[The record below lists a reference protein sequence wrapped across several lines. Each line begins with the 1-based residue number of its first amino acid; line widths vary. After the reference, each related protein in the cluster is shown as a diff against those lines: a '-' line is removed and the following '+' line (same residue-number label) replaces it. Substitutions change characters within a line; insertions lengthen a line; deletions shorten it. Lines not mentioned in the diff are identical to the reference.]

1 MLRFCSRSSLRF
13 VPRWSKHTVVFTR
26 SNVSFRDEE
35 SAFLEYTKMLKE
47 NKQKDKIRFP
57 KELIEDVPE
66 FQEVESLVD
75 EGKEEEIFDFSK
87 RYAGKNVD
95 FDLGEFNVEELS
107 RKTGIDID
115 EIPLNDDDFVPGND
129 DNDEDDLA
137 KSAMSALSS
146 NAPVEDEPIEQVGED
161 DELFEAIENFDNLDV
176 SAEEAKELVDNMTE
190 EELQTAA
197 EYFVSG
203 TQEAAE
209 ELMKQLK
216 GLNLDAVDKQ
226 DNPEMPYLANIM
238 EENRKRIVN
247 IIETGFRDS
256 DKVILTIFKEYSRE
270 PIRAWKYVIYLY
282 LYYLFLDY

>member
-57 KELIEDVPE
+57 K
-66 FQEVESLVD
+66 
-75 EGKEEEIFDFSK
+75 EEIFDFSK

-238 EENRKRIVN
+238 EK
-247 IIETGFRDS
+247 
-256 DKVILTIFKEYSRE
+256 
-270 PIRAWKYVIYLY
+270 
-282 LYYLFLDY
+282 

>member
-1 MLRFCSRSSLRF
+1 
-13 VPRWSKHTVVFTR
+13 
-26 SNVSFRDEE
+26 
-35 SAFLEYTKMLKE
+35 MLKE